1 MGEISHRIFKIGGLT
16 IVTVVTVLI
25 FGISYATLC
34 VIIPAASGTVY
45 LSQKEYS
52 QRRIRQAAAVHGR
65 RMRNLGVLERQRE
78 WKHSSSSSD
87 RTLHSS
93 SAYNTPTNKLSA
105 GFSQALPRMRRLNT
119 TSRWVP
125 WTSWLSLTRYYLS
138 ICQKSFPNSPLYGNR
153 GNGYEVTT
161 SPC

>member
-1 MGEISHRIFKIGGLT
+1 MGEISHRILKIGGLT
-16 IVTVVTVLI
+16 IVTVVTVLV

-52 QRRIRQAAAVHGR
+52 HRRIRQAAAVHGR

-93 SAYNTPTNKLSA
+93 SAYYTSTNKLSA

-125 WTSWLSLTRYYLS
+125 WSWTGWLSPVINHIPTPHYTV
-138 ICQKSFPNSPLYGNR
+138 IGP
-153 GNGYEVTT
+153 
-161 SPC
+161 